1 MRFSRFKQQMEGVP
15 TAPRKPRS
23 SAPRPSKK
31 PKLDSAEVKKRGPED
46 ADGRVD
52 DAEAHS
58 VPSVKAEPAEASIA
72 SLPQARNG
80 AGSGAAAERIGALS
94 LGLKEVSVHEPA
106 FQLPQRRD
114 FGPSGGCFP
123 PVGLSLEKPKEVM
136 VKVEPSWED

>member
-1 MRFSRFKQQMEGVP
+1 MVMPPACASHVSSSRWRAFP
-15 TAPRKPRS
+15 PLRKPRG

-52 DAEAHS
+52 DAETHS

-80 AGSGAAAERIGALS
+80 AGSGAAAE
-94 LGLKEVSVHEPA
+94 
-106 FQLPQRRD
+106 QLVLCR
-114 FGPSGGCFP
+114 
-123 PVGLSLEKPKEVM
+123 
-136 VKVEPSWED
+136 